1 MDVLGTLS
9 LGTNDGKSGGTSYL
23 SVRMMETT
31 EGRSVCEN
39 VYVLLNDHVIEG
51 SVLVVGTRSD
61 TPPQGQESER
71 KEKKQKREEI
81 STLRDN
87 EAKGVTVTKKKG

>member
-9 LGTNDGKSGGTSYL
+9 LGTNDSKSGGTSYL

-51 SVLVVGTRSD
+51 SVLVIGTRSD
-61 TPPQGQESER
+61 SIR
-71 KEKKQKREEI
+71 SVDR
-81 STLRDN
+81 
-87 EAKGVTVTKKKG
+87 